1 MYIKK
6 RSAIDAVM
14 LDLTGNGNSLDY
26 EPEEAGYA
34 FQLNK
39 TEKGVRI
46 RLSEPLLLTS

>member
-1 MYIKK
+1 
-6 RSAIDAVM
+6 M
-14 LDLTGNGNSLDY
+14 LALAGGGNSLDY
-26 EPEEAGYA
+26 DEPEEAGYS